1 VRELFDNALVPRV
14 SGVEAVTWACS
25 VFIGPML
32 GGWLTDL
39 GSWRLAFF
47 GSGLLPLPM
56 MALGWVILR
65 RHPYTKQAQTA
76 PLLRLSLLAIGVM
89 AIAVADRFPALLP
102 DAFGQALGFAAVPF
116 GVLLIGFTIGLD
128 RRCRHKLFP
137 TAFPGFKHPA
147 SLGIW
152 VLALMALSE
161 AAVYVY
167 GPYILQLYR
176 GLTPTMAGYFG
187 AIHAI
192 AWSLTA
198 MTMAPLAPRFHNIAI
213 LAGPTSLAI
222 GLAGLSFTMAESP
235 LPVIAVA
242 MVFVGCGFGIC
253 YAFLTQRIMGTAE
266 PGEEDATIAS
276 MSTLFGM
283 GGAISAAVSGLI
295 GNSIGLDG
303 VLTTEI
309 VAQASLVLFGGGA
322 LLALL
327 ALLCAGQLIR
337 VYAAHQKARA
347 QAESA

>member
-1 VRELFDNALVPRV
+1 
-14 SGVEAVTWACS
+14 
-25 VFIGPML
+25 ML

-65 RHPYTKQAQTA
+65 RHPYTKQAQSA

-102 DAFGQALGFAAVPF
+102 DALGQALGFAAVPF
-116 GVLLIGFTIGLD
+116 GIFLIGSTIGLD
-128 RRCRHKLFP
+128 RRCRQKLFP

-198 MTMAPLAPRFHNIAI
+198 MTVAPLAPRFHNIAI

-242 MVFVGCGFGIC
+242 MVFVGCAFGIS

-303 VLTTEI
+303 ALTSAI
-309 VAQASLVLFGGGA
+309 VAQAALVLFGGGT

-327 ALLCAGQLIR
+327 ALLCAWRLIR
-337 VYAAHQKARA
+337 AYAAHQKARGLGLD
-347 QAESA
+347 AESA